1 MKRILCLVLG
11 FLMIFSAL
19 VFAQDAEC
27 YMCGDYAGE
36 DCVIDEDGYIYCYE
50 CAEEY
55 LYYYEDEEYFDVVCD
70 YCDECFEESE
80 IWYYEGNGLCPYCDE
95 ILPGYEKEALTVF
108 IWYEYDYA
116 TKEYLVYMEAS
127 EYGAEIYYTVNTN
140 TPNKHSKKY
149 DEPFYVIGK
158 DPVVRAIAYLGEEKS
173 EIINVWLDP
182 EDSVEYSDECPYCME
197 RYTYDTIEY
206 DEDGYGLCP
215 SCYEVVEEPED
226 EYYEEYYEDDEW
238 YEDEEYCEEEE
249 YYEETKQ
256 VVIKLT
262 IGSNV
267 AYINDQYIWID
278 SAPVIRNDRT
288 MLPIRVVA
296 EALGA
301 TVEWDDDTKTVSVE
315 TAGGGHTFLITI
327 GNPNIWVWNYP
338 GGYDFDPRKGS
349 LPPLD
354 SVAFIE
360 NGRTYLPVRFV
371 AEALGAEVSWDN
383 STRTVTIVKNL
394 K

>member
-1 MKRILCLVLG
+1 MKKILCLVLV
-11 FLMIFSAL
+11 FLMMFSAL
-19 VFAQDAEC
+19 AVAQDVEC
-27 YMCGDYAGE
+27 YMCGDFAGE
-36 DCVIDEDGYIYCYE
+36 DCFVDEDGYIYCYE

-55 LYYYEDEEYFDVVCD
+55 FYDYDEEEYFEVVCD
-70 YCDECFEESE
+70 YCGEGFEESE

-95 ILPGYEKEALTVF
+95 VLPGYEKEELTVF
-108 IWYEYDYA
+108 IWYEYDYD

-127 EYGAEIYYTVNTN
+127 EYDAEIYYTVNTN
-140 TPNKHSKKY
+140 TPNRHAKRY
-149 DEPFYVIGK
+149 IEPFYVIGK
-158 DPVVRAIAYLGEEKS
+158 DPVVRAIAYFGDDKS
-173 EIINVWLDP
+173 EIVNEWLEP
-182 EDSVEYSDECPYCME
+182 ENSVEYSEECPYCME

-215 SCYEVVEEPED
+215 NCYEVVEDIED
-226 EYYEEYYEDDEW
+226 EYYEDEYYED
-238 YEDEEYCEEEE
+238 EYYEEEE

-267 AYINDQYIWID
+267 AYINEQYIWID
-278 SAPVIRNDRT
+278 AAPVIRNDRT
-288 MLPIRVVA
+288 MLPIRTVA

-301 TVEWDDDTKTVSVE
+301 TVEWDDETKTVSIE
-315 TAGGGHTFLITI
+315 TAGGGHTFMITI
-327 GNPNIWVWNYP
+327 GNPNVVVWNSFWAF
-338 GGYDFDPRKGS
+338 DFDEAKS
-349 LPPLD
+349 KLPPLE

-383 STRTVTIVKNL
+383 STRTVTIVKNIY
-394 K
+394 